1 MSEREE
7 LSDIIFYSAD
17 WSDIRSGSDEAADL
31 ILAAGYR
38 KHRVVSTVEEL
49 GKLPDGTA
57 FNCKHGGVGEL
68 NTVQGFRRVFWIGNE
83 CEDPLGLWMLPATV
97 LHVPEVTE

>member
-17 WSDIRSGSDEAADL
+17 WSDIRSGSDVAADL

-38 KHRVVSTVEEL
+38 KPRTITTVEEL
-49 GKLPDGTA
+49 EALAAYAVICYHDPSDGASYPITA
-57 FNCKHGGVGEL
+57 
-68 NTVQGFRRVFWIGNE
+68 RDAR
-83 CEDPLGLWMLPATV
+83 LGWDEWLPATV
-97 LHVPEVTE
+97 LWTPEVTG